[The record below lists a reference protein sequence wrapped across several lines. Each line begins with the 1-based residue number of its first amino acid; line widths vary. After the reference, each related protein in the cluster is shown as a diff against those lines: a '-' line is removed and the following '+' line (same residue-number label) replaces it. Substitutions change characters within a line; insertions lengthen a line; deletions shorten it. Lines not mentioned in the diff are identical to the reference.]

1 MIFGQKEKFMIV
13 GLGNPGKKYEKT
25 RHNAGWMALDI
36 LEAAYGASSVKSKKT
51 AEIKKASRR
60 GQELYFVRPLTF
72 MNLSGGAVNEVG
84 SFYKIPKENIIVIA
98 DDVSMEVGRLR
109 LRDKG
114 SDGGHN
120 GLKDIIR
127 VLGGNDFIRIK
138 IGVGQKP
145 HPEYDLADWVLG
157 RFSKEDEQ
165 KLKETMEPLPDCLE
179 LLLNKEF
186 AKAQNQYNR

>member
-98 DDVSMEVGRLR
+98 DDVSMDVGRLR

>member
-1 MIFGQKEKFMIV
+1 MLFGQKERFMIV
-13 GLGNPGKKYEKT
+13 GLGNPGKKYENT
-25 RHNAGWMALDI
+25 RHNAGFMALDI
-36 LEAAYGASSVKSKKT
+36 LEEAYGASSVKSKKT
-51 AEIKKASRR
+51 AEIKKAVKR
-60 GQELYFVRPLTF
+60 GQELFFVRPQTF
-72 MNLSGGAVNEVG
+72 MNLSGNAVAEVG

-98 DDVSMEVGRLR
+98 DDVSMDVGRLR

-127 VLGGNDFIRIK
+127 ILGSNAFIRIK

-157 RFSKEDEQ
+157 RFSKEDEK
-165 KLKETMEPLPDCLE
+165 KLQEVLSPLPDCLA
-179 LLLNKEF
+179 LLLQGEF
-186 AKAQNQYNR
+186 SKAQNQFNR

>member
-36 LEAAYGASSVKSKKT
+36 LEAAYGASPVKSKKT

-98 DDVSMEVGRLR
+98 DDVSMDVGRLR

>member
-36 LEAAYGASSVKSKKT
+36 LEEAYGASSVKSKKT
-51 AEIKKASRR
+51 AEIKKAVRR

-98 DDVSMEVGRLR
+98 DDVSMDVGRLR

-157 RFSKEDEQ
+157 RFSKEDEK
-165 KLKETMEPLPDCLE
+165 KLAEVMKPLPECLE
-179 LLLNKEF
+179 LLLKKEF